1 MTEKQL
7 IRQLKELRDIEPR
20 KEWVLLTK
28 SRIFHEETVVE
39 KEVGIFSFLPLFRY
53 RLAFAPIISVLIIV
67 GLFGFTQDTVPGDFL
82 FSVKKMTETAQV
94 TFSSQTE
101 KAGVHL
107 KLANKRLEELS
118 QIAESNQVKNLGPA
132 IKEFQ
137 DNIAQAAKDLTD
149 MELDTTSQDS
159 TILKEIVAETQK
171 MEQSKSNVEAVL
183 GAIIGDT
190 GELTSAISQLEK
202 QMAEYLI
209 ADLERRTLSEEDQIS
224 LSEAIQDF
232 EQGKYSEALE
242 KIWFLSNNN

>member
-7 IRQLKELRDIEPR
+7 IRQLKQLRDIEPN

-28 SRIFHEETVVE
+28 KRIFHDEAIVE

-53 RLAFAPIISVLIIV
+53 RLAFAPIVSVLIII
-67 GLFGFTQDTVPGDFL
+67 GLFGFVQNTIPGDFL

-94 TFSSQTE
+94 AFSSQTE

-137 DNIAQAAKDLTD
+137 DNIAQAAKDLTG
-149 MELDTTSQDS
+149 MEFDATSQNS
-159 TILKEIVAETQK
+159 TMLKEIVAETQK
-171 MEQSKSNVEAVL
+171 LQQGKSNVEAVL
-183 GAIIGDT
+183 GTIIGDT
-190 GELTSAISQLEK
+190 EELTNAISQLEK
-202 QMAEYLI
+202 QIAGYLI

-224 LSEAIQDF
+224 LREAIQDF
-232 EQGKYSEALE
+232 EEGEYAEALE
-242 KIWFLSNNN
+242 KIWLLSNN